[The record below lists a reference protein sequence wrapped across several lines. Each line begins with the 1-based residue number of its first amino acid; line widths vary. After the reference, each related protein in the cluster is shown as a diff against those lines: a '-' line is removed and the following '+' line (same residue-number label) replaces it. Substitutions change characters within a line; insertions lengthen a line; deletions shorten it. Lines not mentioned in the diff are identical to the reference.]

1 MHNPTHSFK
10 GCNKI
15 YLNPGYWVF
24 TEQSKDQK
32 YNWLIREKE
41 IFTES
46 EIYKQNSFLGVSFIL
61 QMRNG

>member
-10 GCNKI
+10 GLIRYILIRGIHRAVKR
-15 YLNPGYWVF
+15 
-24 TEQSKDQK
+24 SKVQLI
-32 YNWLIREKE
+32 LIREKE